1 MRFEEVVNPEV
12 EVNPPRMLCDDEICK
27 NIAEPLDSKSHIYL
41 MVGAKGS
48 GKSSLFL
55 SLLTSRKKPFKVYRG
70 KFHEVIINMPKSSA
84 DSIKGKPLK
93 SIRTSNMVADFDLA
107 LLDKIYDTAEENS
120 AEDPPLYTLAVI
132 DDASSKLKNNG
143 LIINKLTQ
151 LVHKHRHLRLSLWI
165 LVQDLVSVPLPVR
178 KNCDAIFYFRP
189 TNEKSNQIFREE
201 YLGGFSLKDTADF
214 MDYIF
219 KKKGDVLMVKLNRI
233 PYEYYR
239 NFNRINI
246 TEK

>member
-1 MRFEEVVNPEV
+1 M
-12 EVNPPRMLCDDEICK
+12 
-27 NIAEPLDSKSHIYL
+27 
-41 MVGAKGS
+41 
-48 GKSSLFL
+48 
-55 SLLTSRKKPFKVYRG
+55 
-70 KFHEVIINMPKSSA
+70 II
-84 DSIKGKPLK
+84 
-93 SIRTSNMVADFDLA
+93 
-107 LLDKIYDTAEENS
+107 
-120 AEDPPLYTLAVI
+120 
-132 DDASSKLKNNG
+132 SKL
-143 LIINKLTQ
+143 TE

-165 LVQDLVSVPLPVR
+165 LVQDLVSVPLSIR
-178 KNCDAIFYFRP
+178 KNLDSCWYFRP